1 MCPENSKLGPTAPEE
16 LPAKIRAFVALRLSP
31 EVIDALAEFV
41 GKISA
46 LGARVSWVKPANFH
60 LTLRFLGDQVDI
72 GKIETLKAELTTVA
86 VETGPFVIA
95 ARGIGA
101 FPDLHNARV
110 VWVGLESPELIALA
124 GRVEAAAV
132 SAGFE
137 PERRPFAPH
146 LTVGRVR
153 GFYRWRDTARALGEW
168 AEYDFGISPID
179 SMMLYRSILA
189 PEGSIYQSLAEFR
202 LGGQAA

>member
-1 MCPENSKLGPTAPEE
+1 MRSDDPTLDQGAPDE

-31 EVIDALAEFV
+31 EVIEALAEFV
-41 GKISA
+41 AKMSA

-72 GKIETLKAELTTVA
+72 EKIETLKGELIMVAAETR
-86 VETGPFVIA
+86 PFAIA

-110 VWVGLESPELIALA
+110 VWVGLESPELMTLA
-124 GRVEAAAV
+124 GRVEASAV
-132 SAGFE
+132 STGFE

-153 GFYRWRDTARALGEW
+153 GFYRWRDTARALREW
-168 AEYDFGISPID
+168 AEYDFGVSPID
-179 SMMLYRSILA
+179 SMTLYRSILS
-189 PEGSIYQSLAEFR
+189 PEGSIYQALAEFR
-202 LGGQAA
+202 FG

>member
-1 MCPENSKLGPTAPEE
+1 MPEE

-31 EVIDALAEFV
+31 EVIEALAEFV
-41 GKISA
+41 GKIGA

-72 GKIETLKAELTTVA
+72 GKVETLKSELIKVAAETVPFAIA
-86 VETGPFVIA
+86 V
-95 ARGIGA
+95 RGIGA

-110 VWVGLESPELIALA
+110 VWVGLESPELITLA

-132 SAGFE
+132 STGFA

-153 GFYRWRDTARALGEW
+153 GFYGWRQTARALAEW
-168 AEYDFGISPID
+168 AEHDFGTSRID

-189 PEGSIYQSLAEFR
+189 PEGSIYQALAEFR
-202 LGGQAA
+202 LG

>member
-1 MCPENSKLGPTAPEE
+1 MCPENSKLGPTAPEQ
-16 LPAKIRAFVALRLSP
+16 LPAKIRAFVALRLSA
-31 EVIDALAEFV
+31 EVIEALAEFV
-41 GKISA
+41 ARMSA

-72 GKIETLKAELTTVA
+72 EKIETLKGELIMVAAETR
-86 VETGPFVIA
+86 PFAIA

-110 VWVGLESPELIALA
+110 VWVGLESPELMTLA
-124 GRVEAAAV
+124 GRVEASAV
-132 SAGFE
+132 STGFE

-153 GFYRWRDTARALGEW
+153 GFYRWRDTARALREW

-179 SMMLYRSILA
+179 SMTLYRSTLA
-189 PEGSIYQSLAEFR
+189 PEGSIYQALAEF
-202 LGGQAA
+202 GFG

>member
-1 MCPENSKLGPTAPEE
+1 MRSDDPTLRQGAPEE
-16 LPAKIRAFVALRLSP
+16 LPAKIRAFVALRLSA
-31 EVIDALAEFV
+31 EVIEALAEFV
-41 GKISA
+41 GKIIA

-72 GKIETLKAELTTVA
+72 GKIETLKASLGLIA
-86 VETGPFVIA
+86 AETSPFTIA

-110 VWVGLESPELIALA
+110 VWVGLESPELITLA

-132 SAGFE
+132 NAGFE
-137 PERRPFAPH
+137 PERRPFVPH

-153 GFYRWRDTARALGEW
+153 GFYRWRETVRALKEW

-179 SMMLYRSILA
+179 SMTLYRSTLA

-202 LGGQAA
+202 FGR

>member
-1 MCPENSKLGPTAPEE
+1 MRVLTTSVRQGSPEE

-31 EVIDALAEFV
+31 EVIEALAEFV
-41 GKISA
+41 GRISA

-72 GKIETLKAELTTVA
+72 GKIETLKAELITVA
-86 VETGPFVIA
+86 AETSPFAIA

-101 FPDLHNARV
+101 FPDWHNARV
-110 VWVGLESPELIALA
+110 VWVGLESPELIILA
-124 GRVEAAAV
+124 GRVEASAV
-132 SAGFE
+132 KAGFE

-153 GFYRWRDTARALGEW
+153 GFYRWRETARALGEW
-168 AEYDFGISPID
+168 AEHDFGTSPID
-179 SMMLYRSILA
+179 SMTLYRSILA
-189 PEGSIYQSLAEFR
+189 PEGSIYQALAEFR
-202 LGGQAA
+202 FGG